1 MKIVTNLVPADV
13 AEEVDRIVLN
23 QLIHSIRI
31 SYVNQYFILHVTRHP
46 LNSLFS
52 RTTCISRDQKPIW
65 ILMKQEM
72 MGWQWHQLDHMQ
84 IIHAPRSRQITMP
97 TPHHSFL
104 TDWMVFLMTNQQCQ
118 STEGKSCTL

>member
-31 SYVNQYFILHVTRHP
+31 SYVNQYFILYVMRHP

-52 RTTCISRDQKPIW
+52 RTTWISRDQKPI
-65 ILMKQEM
+65 
-72 MGWQWHQLDHMQ
+72 
-84 IIHAPRSRQITMP
+84 
-97 TPHHSFL
+97 
-104 TDWMVFLMTNQQCQ
+104 
-118 STEGKSCTL
+118 